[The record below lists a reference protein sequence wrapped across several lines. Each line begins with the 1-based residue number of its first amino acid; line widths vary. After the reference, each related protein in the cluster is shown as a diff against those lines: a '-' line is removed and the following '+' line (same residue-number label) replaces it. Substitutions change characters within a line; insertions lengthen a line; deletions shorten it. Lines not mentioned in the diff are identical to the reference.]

1 MNTLKEF
8 IEYLDLKKPV
18 VLKVNTRSNKSYDGF
33 YIPRYSDKTGKLSEH
48 RITIYLK
55 NASRDFDT
63 LVAHELI
70 HAWQEENK
78 KKEIHGK
85 YFKALAKDM
94 ELEYGLEKIYIK
106 GVDKN

>member
-1 MNTLKEF
+1 MKTLQQF

-18 VLKVNTRSNKSYDGF
+18 VLKVNTRSHKAMDGC
-33 YIPRYSDKTGKLSEH
+33 YVPRYSDKTGKLTEH
-48 RITIYLK
+48 RITIYTK
-55 NASRDFDT
+55 DTYRDFDT

-78 KKEIHGK
+78 KTEIHGK

-94 ELEYGLEKIYIK
+94 GEYFGLQEVYIK